1 MKFEKVSYEQF
12 KKDLL
17 KAGMNFNEEKIRGIY
32 NSIVLPTRGTK
43 NSAGYDFRLPYD
55 LEVKAN
61 ESTSFLPTGIKCEI
75 DDDKVLVL
83 APRSSLGTKY
93 GFQLSNTLGI
103 IDADYYNNPDNEG
116 DIAVKFKVEVDMSF
130 KANDRIVQGIIM
142 KYYKID
148 DDNADKERSG
158 GFGSTGKI

>member
-17 KAGMNFNEEKIRGIY
+17 KAGMNYDEKKIEEIY
-32 NSIVLPTRGTK
+32 QSIILPTRGTK
-43 NSAGYDFRLPYD
+43 SSAGYDFRLPYD

-61 ESTSFLPTGIKCEI
+61 QTTSFLPTGIKCEI
-75 DDDKVLVL
+75 DDDKVLIL

-93 GFQLSNTLGI
+93 GFELSNTIGV

-116 DIAVKFKVEVDMSF
+116 DIAVKFKVAVDMNF

-142 KYYKID
+142 KYYKVD
-148 DDNADKERSG
+148 DDNSNDQRSG